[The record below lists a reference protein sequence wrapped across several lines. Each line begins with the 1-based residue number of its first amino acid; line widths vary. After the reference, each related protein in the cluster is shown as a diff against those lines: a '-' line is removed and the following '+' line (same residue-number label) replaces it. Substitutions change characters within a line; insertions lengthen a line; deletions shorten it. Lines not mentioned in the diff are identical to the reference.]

1 MASFTNFATLSYNGG
16 TTNSN
21 IVTGEILEA
30 LTAVKTAVSANYS
43 AGDRITY
50 ALSLVNTGTAAVTD
64 YTVTDNLGGYTVD
77 ANTVYPLAYNTGTVR
92 YYING
97 VLQTAP
103 TVTAGP
109 PLTVTGLT
117 IPAGGSA
124 VLIYETTATPV
135 APLATGSSITNTATI
150 TGGGLTN
157 PITAQ
162 ATVETAT
169 SADLTISKS
178 ARRRPLRKTARSP
191 TRLSFPTPAIP
202 KRRRRAMLSSPTR
215 FAPILR
221 NIAVTYNGT
230 AWTEGTNYTYNAAT
244 GVFTTLAG
252 QITVPAA
259 TFTQN
264 TDGTFTV
271 TPGTATLVITGTV
284 DHSPYKRFRPRL
296 RPGLSLPKKAL
307 PVPVFPWYNSRNL
320 RLSTNCAHIGR
331 SKRDLWKRKPLS
343 YLRADVGVRHAH
355 IRRRYPRLVYLYAL
369 RRHFLQRAKTGN
381 IVLLGIALGTRSWTS
396 ALYYVIPIS
405 AYALGA
411 FISELI
417 PDDEAPLPYPLGND
431 PRRGRDRIRRRAR
444 SASGIDAGAGLSGVH
459 QLYRLHAIQHVPQ
472 LRGRADGHNVR
483 HQPRPSARHR
493 SCQGA
498 APPPR

>member
-50 ALSLVNTGTAAVTD
+50 VLSLVNTGTAAITD
-64 YTVTDNLGGYTVD
+64 YTVTDNLGGYTVG
-77 ANTVYPLAYNTGTVR
+77 ANTVYPLAYNAGTVR

-117 IPAGGSA
+117 VPAGGNA
-124 VLIYETTATPV
+124 VLIYETTATSV

-162 ATVETAT
+162 ATVETAN
-169 SADLTISKS
+169 SADLTISK
-178 ARRRPLRKTARSP
+178 ALSP
-191 TRLSFPTPAIP
+191 TTVTENGQITYTFVISNTGNTEATATSNVVVTDTFD
-202 KRRRRAMLSSPTR
+202 
-215 FAPILR
+215 PILR

-259 TFTQN
+259 SFTQN

-271 TPGTATLVITGTV
+271 TPGTTTLVITGTV
-284 DHSPYKRFRPRL
+284 
-296 RPGLSLPKKAL
+296 
-307 PVPVFPWYNSRNL
+307 
-320 RLSTNCAHIGR
+320 
-331 SKRDLWKRKPLS
+331 
-343 YLRADVGVRHAH
+343 
-355 IRRRYPRLVYLYAL
+355 
-369 RRHFLQRAKTGN
+369 
-381 IVLLGIALGTRSWTS
+381 
-396 ALYYVIPIS
+396 
-405 AYALGA
+405 
-411 FISELI
+411 
-417 PDDEAPLPYPLGND
+417 
-431 PRRGRDRIRRRAR
+431 
-444 SASGIDAGAGLSGVH
+444 
-459 QLYRLHAIQHVPQ
+459 
-472 LRGRADGHNVR
+472 
-483 HQPRPSARHR
+483 
-493 SCQGA
+493 
-498 APPPR
+498 

>member
-50 ALSLVNTGTAAVTD
+50 ALSLVNTGTTAVTD
-64 YTVTDNLGGYTVD
+64 YTVTDNLGSYTVG
-77 ANTVYPLAYNTGTVR
+77 ANTVYPLAYNAGTVR

-97 VLQTAP
+97 VLQAAP
-103 TVTAGP
+103 AVTAGP

-117 IPAGGSA
+117 VPAGGNA
-124 VLIYETTATPV
+124 VLIYETTATNV
-135 APLATGSSITNTATI
+135 APLATGDSITNTATI

-162 ATVETAT
+162 ATVETAN
-169 SADLTISKS
+169 SADLTISK
-178 ARRRPLRKTARSP
+178 ALSP
-191 TRLSFPTPAIP
+191 TTVTENGQITYTFIISNTGNTGATVADNVIVTDTFD
-202 KRRRRAMLSSPTR
+202 
-215 FAPILR
+215 PILR

-284 DHSPYKRFRPRL
+284 
-296 RPGLSLPKKAL
+296 
-307 PVPVFPWYNSRNL
+307 
-320 RLSTNCAHIGR
+320 
-331 SKRDLWKRKPLS
+331 
-343 YLRADVGVRHAH
+343 
-355 IRRRYPRLVYLYAL
+355 
-369 RRHFLQRAKTGN
+369 
-381 IVLLGIALGTRSWTS
+381 
-396 ALYYVIPIS
+396 
-405 AYALGA
+405 
-411 FISELI
+411 
-417 PDDEAPLPYPLGND
+417 
-431 PRRGRDRIRRRAR
+431 
-444 SASGIDAGAGLSGVH
+444 
-459 QLYRLHAIQHVPQ
+459 
-472 LRGRADGHNVR
+472 
-483 HQPRPSARHR
+483 
-493 SCQGA
+493 
-498 APPPR
+498 

>member
-50 ALSLVNTGTAAVTD
+50 ALSLVNTGTAAITD
-64 YTVTDNLGGYTVD
+64 YTVTDNLGGYTVG
-77 ANTVYPLAYNTGTVR
+77 ANTVYPLAYNAGTVR

-169 SADLTISKS
+169 SADLTISK
-178 ARRRPLRKTARSP
+178 ALSP
-191 TRLSFPTPAIP
+191 TTVTENGQITYTFVISNTGNTEATAADNVVVTDTFD
-202 KRRRRAMLSSPTR
+202 
-215 FAPILR
+215 PILR

-230 AWTEGTNYTYNAAT
+230 AWTDGTNYTYNAAT

-259 TFTQN
+259 SFTQN

-284 DHSPYKRFRPRL
+284 
-296 RPGLSLPKKAL
+296 
-307 PVPVFPWYNSRNL
+307 
-320 RLSTNCAHIGR
+320 
-331 SKRDLWKRKPLS
+331 
-343 YLRADVGVRHAH
+343 
-355 IRRRYPRLVYLYAL
+355 
-369 RRHFLQRAKTGN
+369 
-381 IVLLGIALGTRSWTS
+381 
-396 ALYYVIPIS
+396 
-405 AYALGA
+405 
-411 FISELI
+411 
-417 PDDEAPLPYPLGND
+417 
-431 PRRGRDRIRRRAR
+431 
-444 SASGIDAGAGLSGVH
+444 
-459 QLYRLHAIQHVPQ
+459 
-472 LRGRADGHNVR
+472 
-483 HQPRPSARHR
+483 
-493 SCQGA
+493 
-498 APPPR
+498 

>member
-50 ALSLVNTGTAAVTD
+50 ALSLVNTGTAAITD
-64 YTVTDNLGGYTVD
+64 YTVTDNLGGYTVG
-77 ANTVYPLAYNTGTVR
+77 ANTVYPLAYNAGTVR

-117 IPAGGSA
+117 VPAGGSA

-150 TGGGLTN
+150 TGGGLTT

-162 ATVETAT
+162 ATVETAN
-169 SADLTISKS
+169 SADLSISK
-178 ARRRPLRKTARSP
+178 ALSP
-191 TRLSFPTPAIP
+191 TTVTENGQITYTFVISNTGNTEATATGNVVVTDTF
-202 KRRRRAMLSSPTR
+202 S
-215 FAPILR
+215 PILR
-221 NIAVTYNGT
+221 NIAVTHNGT

-259 TFTQN
+259 SFTQN

-284 DHSPYKRFRPRL
+284 
-296 RPGLSLPKKAL
+296 
-307 PVPVFPWYNSRNL
+307 
-320 RLSTNCAHIGR
+320 
-331 SKRDLWKRKPLS
+331 
-343 YLRADVGVRHAH
+343 
-355 IRRRYPRLVYLYAL
+355 
-369 RRHFLQRAKTGN
+369 
-381 IVLLGIALGTRSWTS
+381 
-396 ALYYVIPIS
+396 
-405 AYALGA
+405 
-411 FISELI
+411 
-417 PDDEAPLPYPLGND
+417 
-431 PRRGRDRIRRRAR
+431 
-444 SASGIDAGAGLSGVH
+444 
-459 QLYRLHAIQHVPQ
+459 
-472 LRGRADGHNVR
+472 
-483 HQPRPSARHR
+483 
-493 SCQGA
+493 
-498 APPPR
+498 

>member
-64 YTVTDNLGGYTVD
+64 YTVTDNLGGYTVG
-77 ANTVYPLAYNTGTVR
+77 ANTVYPLAYNAGTVR

-117 IPAGGSA
+117 VPAGGSA

-150 TGGGLTN
+150 TGGGLTT

-162 ATVETAT
+162 ATVETAN
-169 SADLTISKS
+169 SAELSISK
-178 ARRRPLRKTARSP
+178 ALSP
-191 TRLSFPTPAIP
+191 TTVTENGQITYTFVISNTGNTEATATGNVVVTDTF
-202 KRRRRAMLSSPTR
+202 S
-215 FAPILR
+215 PILR

-284 DHSPYKRFRPRL
+284 
-296 RPGLSLPKKAL
+296 
-307 PVPVFPWYNSRNL
+307 
-320 RLSTNCAHIGR
+320 
-331 SKRDLWKRKPLS
+331 
-343 YLRADVGVRHAH
+343 
-355 IRRRYPRLVYLYAL
+355 
-369 RRHFLQRAKTGN
+369 
-381 IVLLGIALGTRSWTS
+381 
-396 ALYYVIPIS
+396 
-405 AYALGA
+405 
-411 FISELI
+411 
-417 PDDEAPLPYPLGND
+417 
-431 PRRGRDRIRRRAR
+431 
-444 SASGIDAGAGLSGVH
+444 
-459 QLYRLHAIQHVPQ
+459 
-472 LRGRADGHNVR
+472 
-483 HQPRPSARHR
+483 
-493 SCQGA
+493 
-498 APPPR
+498 

>member
-64 YTVTDNLGGYTVD
+64 YTVTDNLGGYTVG
-77 ANTVYPLAYNTGTVR
+77 ANTVYPLAYNAGTVR

-97 VLQTAP
+97 VLQTPP

-117 IPAGGSA
+117 VPAGGSA

-162 ATVETAT
+162 ATVETAN
-169 SADLTISKS
+169 SADLTISK
-178 ARRRPLRKTARSP
+178 ALSP
-191 TRLSFPTPAIP
+191 TTVTENGQITYTFVISNTGNTEATAADNVVVTDTFD
-202 KRRRRAMLSSPTR
+202 
-215 FAPILR
+215 PILR

-230 AWTEGTNYTYNAAT
+230 AWTDGTNYTYNAAT

-284 DHSPYKRFRPRL
+284 
-296 RPGLSLPKKAL
+296 
-307 PVPVFPWYNSRNL
+307 
-320 RLSTNCAHIGR
+320 
-331 SKRDLWKRKPLS
+331 
-343 YLRADVGVRHAH
+343 
-355 IRRRYPRLVYLYAL
+355 
-369 RRHFLQRAKTGN
+369 
-381 IVLLGIALGTRSWTS
+381 
-396 ALYYVIPIS
+396 
-405 AYALGA
+405 
-411 FISELI
+411 
-417 PDDEAPLPYPLGND
+417 
-431 PRRGRDRIRRRAR
+431 
-444 SASGIDAGAGLSGVH
+444 
-459 QLYRLHAIQHVPQ
+459 
-472 LRGRADGHNVR
+472 
-483 HQPRPSARHR
+483 
-493 SCQGA
+493 
-498 APPPR
+498 

>member
-50 ALSLVNTGTAAVTD
+50 ALSLVNTGTAAITD
-64 YTVTDNLGGYTVD
+64 YTVTDNLGGYTVG
-77 ANTVYPLAYNTGTVR
+77 ANTVYPLAYNAGTVR

-117 IPAGGSA
+117 VPAGGNA

-150 TGGGLTN
+150 TGGGLTT

-162 ATVETAT
+162 ATVETAN
-169 SADLTISKS
+169 SADLTISK
-178 ARRRPLRKTARSP
+178 ALSP
-191 TRLSFPTPAIP
+191 TTVTENGQITYTFVISNTGNTEATAADNVVVTDTFD
-202 KRRRRAMLSSPTR
+202 
-215 FAPILR
+215 PILR

-230 AWTEGTNYTYNAAT
+230 AWTDGTNYTYNAAT

-284 DHSPYKRFRPRL
+284 
-296 RPGLSLPKKAL
+296 
-307 PVPVFPWYNSRNL
+307 
-320 RLSTNCAHIGR
+320 
-331 SKRDLWKRKPLS
+331 
-343 YLRADVGVRHAH
+343 
-355 IRRRYPRLVYLYAL
+355 
-369 RRHFLQRAKTGN
+369 
-381 IVLLGIALGTRSWTS
+381 
-396 ALYYVIPIS
+396 
-405 AYALGA
+405 
-411 FISELI
+411 
-417 PDDEAPLPYPLGND
+417 
-431 PRRGRDRIRRRAR
+431 
-444 SASGIDAGAGLSGVH
+444 
-459 QLYRLHAIQHVPQ
+459 
-472 LRGRADGHNVR
+472 
-483 HQPRPSARHR
+483 
-493 SCQGA
+493 
-498 APPPR
+498 

>member
-50 ALSLVNTGTAAVTD
+50 ALSLVNTGTAAITD
-64 YTVTDNLGGYTVD
+64 YTVTDNLGGYTVG
-77 ANTVYPLAYNTGTVR
+77 ANTVYPLAYNAGTVR

-117 IPAGGSA
+117 VPAGGSA

-150 TGGGLTN
+150 TGGGLTT

-162 ATVETAT
+162 ATVETAN
-169 SADLTISKS
+169 SADLTISK
-178 ARRRPLRKTARSP
+178 ALSP
-191 TRLSFPTPAIP
+191 TTVTENGRITYTFVISNTGNTEATATGNVVVTDTFT
-202 KRRRRAMLSSPTR
+202 
-215 FAPILR
+215 PILR

-259 TFTQN
+259 SFTQN

-284 DHSPYKRFRPRL
+284 
-296 RPGLSLPKKAL
+296 
-307 PVPVFPWYNSRNL
+307 
-320 RLSTNCAHIGR
+320 
-331 SKRDLWKRKPLS
+331 
-343 YLRADVGVRHAH
+343 
-355 IRRRYPRLVYLYAL
+355 
-369 RRHFLQRAKTGN
+369 
-381 IVLLGIALGTRSWTS
+381 
-396 ALYYVIPIS
+396 
-405 AYALGA
+405 
-411 FISELI
+411 
-417 PDDEAPLPYPLGND
+417 
-431 PRRGRDRIRRRAR
+431 
-444 SASGIDAGAGLSGVH
+444 
-459 QLYRLHAIQHVPQ
+459 
-472 LRGRADGHNVR
+472 
-483 HQPRPSARHR
+483 
-493 SCQGA
+493 
-498 APPPR
+498 

>member
-50 ALSLVNTGTAAVTD
+50 ALSLVNTGTAAITD
-64 YTVTDNLGGYTVD
+64 YTVTDNLGGYTVG
-77 ANTVYPLAYNTGTVR
+77 ANTVYPLVYNAGTVR

-117 IPAGGSA
+117 VPAGGNA
-124 VLIYETTATPV
+124 VLIYETTATSV

-157 PITAQ
+157 TITAQ
-162 ATVETAT
+162 ATVETAN
-169 SADLTISKS
+169 SADLTISK
-178 ARRRPLRKTARSP
+178 ALSP
-191 TRLSFPTPAIP
+191 TTVTENGQITYTFVISNTGNTEATAADNVVVTDTFD
-202 KRRRRAMLSSPTR
+202 
-215 FAPILR
+215 PILR

-284 DHSPYKRFRPRL
+284 
-296 RPGLSLPKKAL
+296 
-307 PVPVFPWYNSRNL
+307 
-320 RLSTNCAHIGR
+320 
-331 SKRDLWKRKPLS
+331 
-343 YLRADVGVRHAH
+343 
-355 IRRRYPRLVYLYAL
+355 
-369 RRHFLQRAKTGN
+369 
-381 IVLLGIALGTRSWTS
+381 
-396 ALYYVIPIS
+396 
-405 AYALGA
+405 
-411 FISELI
+411 
-417 PDDEAPLPYPLGND
+417 
-431 PRRGRDRIRRRAR
+431 
-444 SASGIDAGAGLSGVH
+444 
-459 QLYRLHAIQHVPQ
+459 
-472 LRGRADGHNVR
+472 
-483 HQPRPSARHR
+483 
-493 SCQGA
+493 
-498 APPPR
+498 

>member
-50 ALSLVNTGTAAVTD
+50 ALSLVNTGTAAITD
-64 YTVTDNLGGYTVD
+64 YTVTDNLGGYTVG
-77 ANTVYPLAYNTGTVR
+77 ANTVYPLAYNAGTVR

-117 IPAGGSA
+117 VPAGGSA

-150 TGGGLTN
+150 TGGGLTT

-162 ATVETAT
+162 ATVETAN
-169 SADLTISKS
+169 SADLTISK
-178 ARRRPLRKTARSP
+178 ALSP
-191 TRLSFPTPAIP
+191 TTVTENGQITYTFVISNTGNTEATATGNVVVTDTFD
-202 KRRRRAMLSSPTR
+202 
-215 FAPILR
+215 PILR

-284 DHSPYKRFRPRL
+284 
-296 RPGLSLPKKAL
+296 
-307 PVPVFPWYNSRNL
+307 
-320 RLSTNCAHIGR
+320 
-331 SKRDLWKRKPLS
+331 
-343 YLRADVGVRHAH
+343 
-355 IRRRYPRLVYLYAL
+355 
-369 RRHFLQRAKTGN
+369 
-381 IVLLGIALGTRSWTS
+381 
-396 ALYYVIPIS
+396 
-405 AYALGA
+405 
-411 FISELI
+411 
-417 PDDEAPLPYPLGND
+417 
-431 PRRGRDRIRRRAR
+431 
-444 SASGIDAGAGLSGVH
+444 
-459 QLYRLHAIQHVPQ
+459 
-472 LRGRADGHNVR
+472 
-483 HQPRPSARHR
+483 
-493 SCQGA
+493 
-498 APPPR
+498 

>member
-50 ALSLVNTGTAAVTD
+50 ALSLVNTGTAAITD
-64 YTVTDNLGGYTVD
+64 YTVTDNLGGYTVG
-77 ANTVYPLAYNTGTVR
+77 ANTVYPLAYNAGTVR

-97 VLQTAP
+97 VLQAAP

-117 IPAGGSA
+117 VPAGGSA

-150 TGGGLTN
+150 TGGGLTT

-162 ATVETAT
+162 ATVETAN
-169 SADLTISKS
+169 SADLTISK
-178 ARRRPLRKTARSP
+178 ALSP
-191 TRLSFPTPAIP
+191 TTVTENGQITYTFVISNTGNTEATATGNVVVTDTFD
-202 KRRRRAMLSSPTR
+202 
-215 FAPILR
+215 PILR

-271 TPGTATLVITGTV
+271 TPGTATLVITGT
-284 DHSPYKRFRPRL
+284 
-296 RPGLSLPKKAL
+296 
-307 PVPVFPWYNSRNL
+307 
-320 RLSTNCAHIGR
+320 I
-331 SKRDLWKRKPLS
+331 
-343 YLRADVGVRHAH
+343 
-355 IRRRYPRLVYLYAL
+355 
-369 RRHFLQRAKTGN
+369 
-381 IVLLGIALGTRSWTS
+381 
-396 ALYYVIPIS
+396 
-405 AYALGA
+405 
-411 FISELI
+411 
-417 PDDEAPLPYPLGND
+417 
-431 PRRGRDRIRRRAR
+431 
-444 SASGIDAGAGLSGVH
+444 
-459 QLYRLHAIQHVPQ
+459 
-472 LRGRADGHNVR
+472 
-483 HQPRPSARHR
+483 
-493 SCQGA
+493 
-498 APPPR
+498 

>member
-50 ALSLVNTGTAAVTD
+50 ALSLVNTGTAAITD
-64 YTVTDNLGGYTVD
+64 YTVTDNLGGYTVG
-77 ANTVYPLAYNTGTVR
+77 ANTVYPLAYNAGTVR

-117 IPAGGSA
+117 VPAGGSA

-162 ATVETAT
+162 ATVETAN
-169 SADLTISKS
+169 SADLSISK
-178 ARRRPLRKTARSP
+178 ALSP
-191 TRLSFPTPAIP
+191 TTVTENGQITYTFVISNTGNTEATATGNVVVTDTF
-202 KRRRRAMLSSPTR
+202 S
-215 FAPILR
+215 PILR

-259 TFTQN
+259 SFTQN

-271 TPGTATLVITGTV
+271 TPGTATLVITGT
-284 DHSPYKRFRPRL
+284 
-296 RPGLSLPKKAL
+296 
-307 PVPVFPWYNSRNL
+307 
-320 RLSTNCAHIGR
+320 I
-331 SKRDLWKRKPLS
+331 
-343 YLRADVGVRHAH
+343 
-355 IRRRYPRLVYLYAL
+355 
-369 RRHFLQRAKTGN
+369 
-381 IVLLGIALGTRSWTS
+381 
-396 ALYYVIPIS
+396 
-405 AYALGA
+405 
-411 FISELI
+411 
-417 PDDEAPLPYPLGND
+417 
-431 PRRGRDRIRRRAR
+431 
-444 SASGIDAGAGLSGVH
+444 
-459 QLYRLHAIQHVPQ
+459 
-472 LRGRADGHNVR
+472 
-483 HQPRPSARHR
+483 
-493 SCQGA
+493 
-498 APPPR
+498 

>member
-50 ALSLVNTGTAAVTD
+50 ALSLVNTGTAAITD
-64 YTVTDNLGGYTVD
+64 YTVTDNLGGYTVG
-77 ANTVYPLAYNTGTVR
+77 ANTVYPLAYNAGTVR

-97 VLQTAP
+97 VLQIAP

-117 IPAGGSA
+117 VPAGGSA

-150 TGGGLTN
+150 TGAGLTT

-162 ATVETAT
+162 ATVETAN
-169 SADLTISKS
+169 SADLTISK
-178 ARRRPLRKTARSP
+178 ALSP
-191 TRLSFPTPAIP
+191 TTVTENGQITYTFVISNTGNTEATAADNVVVTDTFD
-202 KRRRRAMLSSPTR
+202 
-215 FAPILR
+215 PILR

-230 AWTEGTNYTYNAAT
+230 AWTEGTNYTYNTAT

-259 TFTQN
+259 SFTQN

-271 TPGTATLVITGTV
+271 TPGTTTLVITGTV
-284 DHSPYKRFRPRL
+284 
-296 RPGLSLPKKAL
+296 
-307 PVPVFPWYNSRNL
+307 
-320 RLSTNCAHIGR
+320 
-331 SKRDLWKRKPLS
+331 
-343 YLRADVGVRHAH
+343 
-355 IRRRYPRLVYLYAL
+355 
-369 RRHFLQRAKTGN
+369 
-381 IVLLGIALGTRSWTS
+381 
-396 ALYYVIPIS
+396 
-405 AYALGA
+405 
-411 FISELI
+411 
-417 PDDEAPLPYPLGND
+417 
-431 PRRGRDRIRRRAR
+431 
-444 SASGIDAGAGLSGVH
+444 
-459 QLYRLHAIQHVPQ
+459 
-472 LRGRADGHNVR
+472 
-483 HQPRPSARHR
+483 
-493 SCQGA
+493 
-498 APPPR
+498 

>member
-64 YTVTDNLGGYTVD
+64 YTVTDNLGGYTVG
-77 ANTVYPLAYNTGTVR
+77 ANTVYPLAYNAGTVR

-117 IPAGGSA
+117 VPAGGSA

-162 ATVETAT
+162 ATVETAN
-169 SADLTISKS
+169 SADLTISK
-178 ARRRPLRKTARSP
+178 ALSP
-191 TRLSFPTPAIP
+191 TTVTENGQITYTFVISNTGNTEATATGNVVVTDTFD
-202 KRRRRAMLSSPTR
+202 
-215 FAPILR
+215 PILR

-230 AWTEGTNYTYNAAT
+230 AWTEGTNYTYNTAT

-284 DHSPYKRFRPRL
+284 
-296 RPGLSLPKKAL
+296 
-307 PVPVFPWYNSRNL
+307 
-320 RLSTNCAHIGR
+320 
-331 SKRDLWKRKPLS
+331 
-343 YLRADVGVRHAH
+343 
-355 IRRRYPRLVYLYAL
+355 
-369 RRHFLQRAKTGN
+369 
-381 IVLLGIALGTRSWTS
+381 
-396 ALYYVIPIS
+396 
-405 AYALGA
+405 
-411 FISELI
+411 
-417 PDDEAPLPYPLGND
+417 
-431 PRRGRDRIRRRAR
+431 
-444 SASGIDAGAGLSGVH
+444 
-459 QLYRLHAIQHVPQ
+459 
-472 LRGRADGHNVR
+472 
-483 HQPRPSARHR
+483 
-493 SCQGA
+493 
-498 APPPR
+498 

>member
-64 YTVTDNLGGYTVD
+64 YTVTDNLGGYTVG
-77 ANTVYPLAYNTGTVR
+77 ANTVYPLAYSAGTVR

-97 VLQTAP
+97 VLQTPP

-117 IPAGGSA
+117 VPAGGSA
-124 VLIYETTATPV
+124 SSSMRRPQRPSRRSQRAARSRTPRRSPAAVSQPRSARRQRWRPRTA
-135 APLATGSSITNTATI
+135 
-150 TGGGLTN
+150 
-157 PITAQ
+157 PISP
-162 ATVETAT
+162 
-169 SADLTISKS
+169 SARRS
-178 ARRRPLRKTARSP
+178 RRRPLRKTARSP
-191 TRLSFPTPAIP
+191 TRSSFPTPATP
-202 KRRRRAMLSSPTR
+202 KRRRPGNVVVTDT

-259 TFTQN
+259 SFTQN

-284 DHSPYKRFRPRL
+284 
-296 RPGLSLPKKAL
+296 
-307 PVPVFPWYNSRNL
+307 
-320 RLSTNCAHIGR
+320 
-331 SKRDLWKRKPLS
+331 
-343 YLRADVGVRHAH
+343 
-355 IRRRYPRLVYLYAL
+355 
-369 RRHFLQRAKTGN
+369 
-381 IVLLGIALGTRSWTS
+381 
-396 ALYYVIPIS
+396 
-405 AYALGA
+405 
-411 FISELI
+411 
-417 PDDEAPLPYPLGND
+417 
-431 PRRGRDRIRRRAR
+431 
-444 SASGIDAGAGLSGVH
+444 
-459 QLYRLHAIQHVPQ
+459 
-472 LRGRADGHNVR
+472 
-483 HQPRPSARHR
+483 
-493 SCQGA
+493 
-498 APPPR
+498 

>member
-50 ALSLVNTGTAAVTD
+50 ALSLVNTGTAAITD
-64 YTVTDNLGGYTVD
+64 YTVTDNLGGYTVG
-77 ANTVYPLAYNTGTVR
+77 ANTVYPLAYNAGTVR

-117 IPAGGSA
+117 VPAGGNA

-162 ATVETAT
+162 ATVETAN
-169 SADLTISKS
+169 SADLTISK
-178 ARRRPLRKTARSP
+178 ALSP
-191 TRLSFPTPAIP
+191 TTVTENGQITYTFVISNTGNTEATAADNVVVTDTFD
-202 KRRRRAMLSSPTR
+202 
-215 FAPILR
+215 PILR

-230 AWTEGTNYTYNAAT
+230 AWTDGTNYTYNAAT

-284 DHSPYKRFRPRL
+284 
-296 RPGLSLPKKAL
+296 
-307 PVPVFPWYNSRNL
+307 
-320 RLSTNCAHIGR
+320 
-331 SKRDLWKRKPLS
+331 
-343 YLRADVGVRHAH
+343 
-355 IRRRYPRLVYLYAL
+355 
-369 RRHFLQRAKTGN
+369 
-381 IVLLGIALGTRSWTS
+381 
-396 ALYYVIPIS
+396 
-405 AYALGA
+405 
-411 FISELI
+411 
-417 PDDEAPLPYPLGND
+417 
-431 PRRGRDRIRRRAR
+431 
-444 SASGIDAGAGLSGVH
+444 
-459 QLYRLHAIQHVPQ
+459 
-472 LRGRADGHNVR
+472 
-483 HQPRPSARHR
+483 
-493 SCQGA
+493 
-498 APPPR
+498 

>member
-43 AGDRITY
+43 AGDRIAY
-50 ALSLVNTGTAAVTD
+50 ALSLVNTGTAAITD
-64 YTVTDNLGGYTVD
+64 YTVTDNLGGYTVG
-77 ANTVYPLAYNTGTVR
+77 ANTVYPLAYNAGTVR

-117 IPAGGSA
+117 VPAGGSA
-124 VLIYETTATPV
+124 VLIYETAATPV

-150 TGGGLTN
+150 TGGGLTT

-162 ATVETAT
+162 ATVDTANSAELSISKALSPTTVTENGQITYTFVISNTGNAEATAT
-169 SADLTISKS
+169 GNVVVTDT
-178 ARRRPLRKTARSP
+178 
-191 TRLSFPTPAIP
+191 FD
-202 KRRRRAMLSSPTR
+202 
-215 FAPILR
+215 PILR

-259 TFTQN
+259 SFTQN

-284 DHSPYKRFRPRL
+284 
-296 RPGLSLPKKAL
+296 
-307 PVPVFPWYNSRNL
+307 
-320 RLSTNCAHIGR
+320 
-331 SKRDLWKRKPLS
+331 
-343 YLRADVGVRHAH
+343 
-355 IRRRYPRLVYLYAL
+355 
-369 RRHFLQRAKTGN
+369 
-381 IVLLGIALGTRSWTS
+381 
-396 ALYYVIPIS
+396 
-405 AYALGA
+405 
-411 FISELI
+411 
-417 PDDEAPLPYPLGND
+417 
-431 PRRGRDRIRRRAR
+431 
-444 SASGIDAGAGLSGVH
+444 
-459 QLYRLHAIQHVPQ
+459 
-472 LRGRADGHNVR
+472 
-483 HQPRPSARHR
+483 
-493 SCQGA
+493 
-498 APPPR
+498 

>member
-50 ALSLVNTGTAAVTD
+50 ALSLVNTGTAAITD
-64 YTVTDNLGGYTVD
+64 YTVTDNLGGYTVG
-77 ANTVYPLAYNTGTVR
+77 ANTVYPLAYNAGTVR

-117 IPAGGSA
+117 VPAGGSA

-150 TGGGLTN
+150 TGGGLTT

-162 ATVETAT
+162 ATVETAN
-169 SADLTISKS
+169 SAELSISK
-178 ARRRPLRKTARSP
+178 ALSP
-191 TRLSFPTPAIP
+191 TTVTENGQITYTFVISNTGNTEATATGNVVVTDTFD
-202 KRRRRAMLSSPTR
+202 
-215 FAPILR
+215 PILR

-259 TFTQN
+259 SFTQN

-284 DHSPYKRFRPRL
+284 
-296 RPGLSLPKKAL
+296 
-307 PVPVFPWYNSRNL
+307 
-320 RLSTNCAHIGR
+320 
-331 SKRDLWKRKPLS
+331 
-343 YLRADVGVRHAH
+343 
-355 IRRRYPRLVYLYAL
+355 
-369 RRHFLQRAKTGN
+369 
-381 IVLLGIALGTRSWTS
+381 
-396 ALYYVIPIS
+396 
-405 AYALGA
+405 
-411 FISELI
+411 
-417 PDDEAPLPYPLGND
+417 
-431 PRRGRDRIRRRAR
+431 
-444 SASGIDAGAGLSGVH
+444 
-459 QLYRLHAIQHVPQ
+459 
-472 LRGRADGHNVR
+472 
-483 HQPRPSARHR
+483 
-493 SCQGA
+493 
-498 APPPR
+498 

>member
-50 ALSLVNTGTAAVTD
+50 ALSLVNTGTAAITD
-64 YTVTDNLGGYTVD
+64 YTVTDNLGGYTVG
-77 ANTVYPLAYNTGTVR
+77 ANTVYPLAYNAGTVR

-117 IPAGGSA
+117 VPAGGSA

-150 TGGGLTN
+150 TGGGLTT

-162 ATVETAT
+162 ATVETAN
-169 SADLTISKS
+169 SADLTISK
-178 ARRRPLRKTARSP
+178 ALSP
-191 TRLSFPTPAIP
+191 TTVTENGQITYTFVISNTGNTEATATDNVVVTDTFD
-202 KRRRRAMLSSPTR
+202 
-215 FAPILR
+215 PILR

-284 DHSPYKRFRPRL
+284 
-296 RPGLSLPKKAL
+296 
-307 PVPVFPWYNSRNL
+307 
-320 RLSTNCAHIGR
+320 
-331 SKRDLWKRKPLS
+331 
-343 YLRADVGVRHAH
+343 
-355 IRRRYPRLVYLYAL
+355 
-369 RRHFLQRAKTGN
+369 
-381 IVLLGIALGTRSWTS
+381 
-396 ALYYVIPIS
+396 
-405 AYALGA
+405 
-411 FISELI
+411 
-417 PDDEAPLPYPLGND
+417 
-431 PRRGRDRIRRRAR
+431 
-444 SASGIDAGAGLSGVH
+444 
-459 QLYRLHAIQHVPQ
+459 
-472 LRGRADGHNVR
+472 
-483 HQPRPSARHR
+483 
-493 SCQGA
+493 
-498 APPPR
+498 

>member
-50 ALSLVNTGTAAVTD
+50 ALSLVNTGTAAITD
-64 YTVTDNLGGYTVD
+64 YTVTDNLGGYTVG
-77 ANTVYPLAYNTGTVR
+77 ANTVYPLAYNAGTVR

-117 IPAGGSA
+117 VPAGGSA

-150 TGGGLTN
+150 TGGGLTT

-162 ATVETAT
+162 ATVETAN
-169 SADLTISKS
+169 SADLSISK
-178 ARRRPLRKTARSP
+178 ALSP
-191 TRLSFPTPAIP
+191 TTVTENGQITYTFVISNTGNTEATATGNVVVTDTF
-202 KRRRRAMLSSPTR
+202 S
-215 FAPILR
+215 PILR

-244 GVFTTLAG
+244 GVFTTLAR

-259 TFTQN
+259 SFTQN

-284 DHSPYKRFRPRL
+284 
-296 RPGLSLPKKAL
+296 
-307 PVPVFPWYNSRNL
+307 
-320 RLSTNCAHIGR
+320 
-331 SKRDLWKRKPLS
+331 
-343 YLRADVGVRHAH
+343 
-355 IRRRYPRLVYLYAL
+355 
-369 RRHFLQRAKTGN
+369 
-381 IVLLGIALGTRSWTS
+381 
-396 ALYYVIPIS
+396 
-405 AYALGA
+405 
-411 FISELI
+411 
-417 PDDEAPLPYPLGND
+417 
-431 PRRGRDRIRRRAR
+431 
-444 SASGIDAGAGLSGVH
+444 
-459 QLYRLHAIQHVPQ
+459 
-472 LRGRADGHNVR
+472 
-483 HQPRPSARHR
+483 
-493 SCQGA
+493 
-498 APPPR
+498 

>member
-50 ALSLVNTGTAAVTD
+50 ALSLVNTGTAAITD
-64 YTVTDNLGGYTVD
+64 YTVTDNLGGYTVG
-77 ANTVYPLAYNTGTVR
+77 ANTVYPLAYNAGTVR

-117 IPAGGSA
+117 VPAGGSA

-150 TGGGLTN
+150 TGGGLTT

-162 ATVETAT
+162 ATVETAN
-169 SADLTISKS
+169 SADLSISK
-178 ARRRPLRKTARSP
+178 ALSP
-191 TRLSFPTPAIP
+191 TTVTENGQITYTFVISNTGNTEATATGNVVVTDTF
-202 KRRRRAMLSSPTR
+202 S
-215 FAPILR
+215 PILR

-259 TFTQN
+259 SFTQN

-271 TPGTATLVITGTV
+271 TPGTATHVITGTV
-284 DHSPYKRFRPRL
+284 
-296 RPGLSLPKKAL
+296 
-307 PVPVFPWYNSRNL
+307 
-320 RLSTNCAHIGR
+320 
-331 SKRDLWKRKPLS
+331 
-343 YLRADVGVRHAH
+343 
-355 IRRRYPRLVYLYAL
+355 
-369 RRHFLQRAKTGN
+369 
-381 IVLLGIALGTRSWTS
+381 
-396 ALYYVIPIS
+396 
-405 AYALGA
+405 
-411 FISELI
+411 
-417 PDDEAPLPYPLGND
+417 
-431 PRRGRDRIRRRAR
+431 
-444 SASGIDAGAGLSGVH
+444 
-459 QLYRLHAIQHVPQ
+459 
-472 LRGRADGHNVR
+472 
-483 HQPRPSARHR
+483 
-493 SCQGA
+493 
-498 APPPR
+498 

>member
-50 ALSLVNTGTAAVTD
+50 ALSLVNTGTAAITD
-64 YTVTDNLGGYTVD
+64 YTVTDNLGGYTVG
-77 ANTVYPLAYNTGTVR
+77 ANTVYPLAYNAGTVR

-117 IPAGGSA
+117 VPAGGNA

-162 ATVETAT
+162 ATVETAN
-169 SADLTISKS
+169 SAELSISK
-178 ARRRPLRKTARSP
+178 ALSP
-191 TRLSFPTPAIP
+191 TTVTENGQITYTFVISNTGNTEATATGNVVVTDTFD
-202 KRRRRAMLSSPTR
+202 
-215 FAPILR
+215 PILR

-284 DHSPYKRFRPRL
+284 
-296 RPGLSLPKKAL
+296 
-307 PVPVFPWYNSRNL
+307 
-320 RLSTNCAHIGR
+320 
-331 SKRDLWKRKPLS
+331 
-343 YLRADVGVRHAH
+343 
-355 IRRRYPRLVYLYAL
+355 
-369 RRHFLQRAKTGN
+369 
-381 IVLLGIALGTRSWTS
+381 
-396 ALYYVIPIS
+396 
-405 AYALGA
+405 
-411 FISELI
+411 
-417 PDDEAPLPYPLGND
+417 
-431 PRRGRDRIRRRAR
+431 
-444 SASGIDAGAGLSGVH
+444 
-459 QLYRLHAIQHVPQ
+459 
-472 LRGRADGHNVR
+472 
-483 HQPRPSARHR
+483 
-493 SCQGA
+493 
-498 APPPR
+498 

>member
-30 LTAVKTAVSANYS
+30 ITAVKTAVSANYS

-64 YTVTDNLGGYTVD
+64 YTVTDNLGGYTVG
-77 ANTVYPLAYNTGTVR
+77 ANTVYPLAYNAGTVR

-97 VLQTAP
+97 VLQAAP

-162 ATVETAT
+162 ATVETAN
-169 SADLTISKS
+169 SAELSISK
-178 ARRRPLRKTARSP
+178 ALSP
-191 TRLSFPTPAIP
+191 TTVTENGQITYTFVISNTGNTEATATGNVVVTDTFD
-202 KRRRRAMLSSPTR
+202 
-215 FAPILR
+215 PILR

-284 DHSPYKRFRPRL
+284 
-296 RPGLSLPKKAL
+296 
-307 PVPVFPWYNSRNL
+307 
-320 RLSTNCAHIGR
+320 
-331 SKRDLWKRKPLS
+331 
-343 YLRADVGVRHAH
+343 
-355 IRRRYPRLVYLYAL
+355 
-369 RRHFLQRAKTGN
+369 
-381 IVLLGIALGTRSWTS
+381 
-396 ALYYVIPIS
+396 
-405 AYALGA
+405 
-411 FISELI
+411 
-417 PDDEAPLPYPLGND
+417 
-431 PRRGRDRIRRRAR
+431 
-444 SASGIDAGAGLSGVH
+444 
-459 QLYRLHAIQHVPQ
+459 
-472 LRGRADGHNVR
+472 
-483 HQPRPSARHR
+483 
-493 SCQGA
+493 
-498 APPPR
+498 

>member
-1 MASFTNFATLSYNGG
+1 M
-16 TTNSN
+16 
-21 IVTGEILEA
+21 
-30 LTAVKTAVSANYS
+30 
-43 AGDRITY
+43 
-50 ALSLVNTGTAAVTD
+50 
-64 YTVTDNLGGYTVD
+64 
-77 ANTVYPLAYNTGTVR
+77 R

-117 IPAGGSA
+117 VPAGGSA

-162 ATVETAT
+162 ATVETAN
-169 SADLTISKS
+169 SAELSISK
-178 ARRRPLRKTARSP
+178 ALSP
-191 TRLSFPTPAIP
+191 TTVTENGQITYTFVISNTGNTEAT
-202 KRRRRAMLSSPTR
+202 ATGNVVVTDT

-259 TFTQN
+259 SFTQN

-284 DHSPYKRFRPRL
+284 
-296 RPGLSLPKKAL
+296 
-307 PVPVFPWYNSRNL
+307 
-320 RLSTNCAHIGR
+320 
-331 SKRDLWKRKPLS
+331 
-343 YLRADVGVRHAH
+343 
-355 IRRRYPRLVYLYAL
+355 
-369 RRHFLQRAKTGN
+369 
-381 IVLLGIALGTRSWTS
+381 
-396 ALYYVIPIS
+396 
-405 AYALGA
+405 
-411 FISELI
+411 
-417 PDDEAPLPYPLGND
+417 
-431 PRRGRDRIRRRAR
+431 
-444 SASGIDAGAGLSGVH
+444 
-459 QLYRLHAIQHVPQ
+459 
-472 LRGRADGHNVR
+472 
-483 HQPRPSARHR
+483 
-493 SCQGA
+493 
-498 APPPR
+498 

>member
-43 AGDRITY
+43 AGDRIAHGCNSVLATRM
-50 ALSLVNTGTAAVTD
+50 AQKLAD
-64 YTVTDNLGGYTVD
+64 YTVTDNLGGYTVG
-77 ANTVYPLAYNTGTVR
+77 ANTVYPLAYNAGTVR

-97 VLQTAP
+97 VLQAVP

-117 IPAGGSA
+117 VPAGGSA

-150 TGGGLTN
+150 TGGGLTT

-162 ATVETAT
+162 ATVETAN
-169 SADLTISKS
+169 SADLTISK
-178 ARRRPLRKTARSP
+178 ALSP
-191 TRLSFPTPAIP
+191 TTVTENGQITYTFVISNTGNTEAT
-202 KRRRRAMLSSPTR
+202 ATGNVVVTDT

-284 DHSPYKRFRPRL
+284 
-296 RPGLSLPKKAL
+296 
-307 PVPVFPWYNSRNL
+307 
-320 RLSTNCAHIGR
+320 
-331 SKRDLWKRKPLS
+331 
-343 YLRADVGVRHAH
+343 
-355 IRRRYPRLVYLYAL
+355 
-369 RRHFLQRAKTGN
+369 
-381 IVLLGIALGTRSWTS
+381 
-396 ALYYVIPIS
+396 
-405 AYALGA
+405 
-411 FISELI
+411 
-417 PDDEAPLPYPLGND
+417 
-431 PRRGRDRIRRRAR
+431 
-444 SASGIDAGAGLSGVH
+444 
-459 QLYRLHAIQHVPQ
+459 
-472 LRGRADGHNVR
+472 
-483 HQPRPSARHR
+483 
-493 SCQGA
+493 
-498 APPPR
+498 